1 MLKLIYMLGIP
12 GCGKSYMAK
21 KIAKQE
27 RAEIISTD
35 EIRRELFGDARKQKQ
50 NFRVYQEAFSQIHK
64 AFLQGK
70 SAILDATNID
80 RDLRMKGIARFPNV
94 VKECYYV
101 DTPYDVCLT
110 RNASRKRKV
119 EAKIMAK
126 MYRFFEFPIYGE
138 GWDQI
143 HIVHHE
149 KPYAISKDSF
159 VSLLN
164 QNPNYDDL
172 FNSLSVIDS
181 FAKMIQ
187 YNQENPHHTHPLC
200 MHTYKVF
207 EYISQNYKEDD
218 KLAMQIAALF
228 HDIGKPFTKVIK
240 KGRDYAS
247 YFLHENVST
256 HMAVHFLK
264 ELGFEDDFVMK
275 TANII
280 QMHMKIVYGD
290 NGASEIYHLLD
301 DEYLWKLYFFAEGDA
316 LAKN

>member
-1 MLKLIYMLGIP
+1 MEH
-12 GCGKSYMAK
+12 AK
-21 KIAKQE
+21 
-27 RAEIISTD
+27 T
-35 EIRRELFGDARKQKQ
+35 
-50 NFRVYQEAFSQIHK
+50 H
-64 AFLQGK
+64 
-70 SAILDATNID
+70 LDATNID

-101 DTPYDVCLT
+101 DTPYDVRLT

-119 EAKIMAK
+119 EAEIMSK

-149 KPYAISKDSF
+149 KPYFISKNSF

-164 QNPNYDDL
+164 QNPNYNDL
-172 FNSLSVIDS
+172 FDSLSVVDYDP
-181 FAKMIQ
+181 IQ
-187 YNQENPHHTHPLC
+187 SRKPPSHSPFV
-200 MHTYKVF
+200 HTYKVF

-228 HDIGKPFTKVIK
+228 HDIAKPFTKVIK

-247 YFLHENVST
+247 YFLYENVST